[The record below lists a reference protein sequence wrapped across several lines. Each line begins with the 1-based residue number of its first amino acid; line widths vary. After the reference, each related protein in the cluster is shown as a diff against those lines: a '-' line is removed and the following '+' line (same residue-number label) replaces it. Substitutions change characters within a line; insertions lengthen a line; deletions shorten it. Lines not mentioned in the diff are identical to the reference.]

1 MSKGFF
7 SSRPWLYRIL
17 LFVFA
22 MLCSLVLWM
31 YVTSVQYDDYSR
43 SFNGVAVT
51 FEGEATMR
59 ESRGLVITSVSDSS
73 VRFTVSGN
81 RGVIS
86 KLESANLNAVI
97 NLDTIK
103 TAGTYTIAYSVS
115 YPSGTDTSTLSV
127 TSRSPDTVTF
137 VVDDLVMK
145 EVDVYGVFS
154 GSVAEGYSV
163 QDVQITPAS
172 VRISG
177 PQESLDNVASAYVEV
192 TRENVDKTLIYES
205 SYILLDENGEQVT
218 DSSIE
223 LETDSVTVTLPVTSI
238 KEIDLAVNIIDGGGA
253 TSDNVTVS
261 IEPSTITLSG
271 DADTLAGVNSLA
283 VASIDLADVT
293 EDTFI
298 ETYTISLPNDTELVS
313 GSREA
318 TVTLEIKGLEKET
331 FSVTN
336 FSVINVTEG
345 YTAEVIQENLEVI
358 VRGTEGAL
366 AEVADYNIRA
376 VADLTDI
383 GSATG
388 IVSAPATIYVDGSA
402 EVGAIGEYRV
412 YVNVTAE

>member
-177 PQESLDNVASAYVEV
+177 PQESLDKVASAYVEV

-205 SYILLDENGEQVT
+205 SYILLDENGEQVI

-238 KEIDLAVNIIDGGGA
+238 K
-253 TSDNVTVS
+253 
-261 IEPSTITLSG
+261 
-271 DADTLAGVNSLA
+271 
-283 VASIDLADVT
+283 
-293 EDTFI
+293 
-298 ETYTISLPNDTELVS
+298 
-313 GSREA
+313 
-318 TVTLEIKGLEKET
+318 
-331 FSVTN
+331 
-336 FSVINVTEG
+336 
-345 YTAEVIQENLEVI
+345 
-358 VRGTEGAL
+358 
-366 AEVADYNIRA
+366 
-376 VADLTDI
+376 
-383 GSATG
+383 
-388 IVSAPATIYVDGSA
+388 
-402 EVGAIGEYRV
+402 
-412 YVNVTAE
+412 

>member
-73 VRFTVSGN
+73 VHFTVSGN

-177 PQESLDNVASAYVEV
+177 PQESLDKVASAYVEV

-205 SYILLDENGEQVT
+205 SYILLDENGEQVI

-238 KEIDLAVNIIDGGGA
+238 KEVDLAVNIIDGGGA

-261 IEPSTITLSG
+261 IAPSTITLSG
-271 DADTLAGVNSLA
+271 DADTLAGVHSLA
-283 VASIDLADVT
+283 VASIDID
-293 EDTFI
+293 D
-298 ETYTISLPNDTELVS
+298 
-313 GSREA
+313 
-318 TVTLEIKGLEKET
+318 
-331 FSVTN
+331 
-336 FSVINVTEG
+336 
-345 YTAEVIQENLEVI
+345 
-358 VRGTEGAL
+358 
-366 AEVADYNIRA
+366 
-376 VADLTDI
+376 
-383 GSATG
+383 
-388 IVSAPATIYVDGSA
+388 
-402 EVGAIGEYRV
+402 
-412 YVNVTAE
+412 

>member
-1 MSKGFF
+1 M
-7 SSRPWLYRIL
+7 
-17 LFVFA
+17 
-22 MLCSLVLWM
+22 
-31 YVTSVQYDDYSR
+31 
-43 SFNGVAVT
+43 
-51 FEGEATMR
+51 
-59 ESRGLVITSVSDSS
+59 
-73 VRFTVSGN
+73 
-81 RGVIS
+81 
-86 KLESANLNAVI
+86 
-97 NLDTIK
+97 
-103 TAGTYTIAYSVS
+103 
-115 YPSGTDTSTLSV
+115 
-127 TSRSPDTVTF
+127 
-137 VVDDLVMK
+137 
-145 EVDVYGVFS
+145 
-154 GSVAEGYSV
+154 
-163 QDVQITPAS
+163 
-172 VRISG
+172 
-177 PQESLDNVASAYVEV
+177 
-192 TRENVDKTLIYES
+192 
-205 SYILLDENGEQVT
+205 
-218 DSSIE
+218 
-223 LETDSVTVTLPVTSI
+223 
-238 KEIDLAVNIIDGGGA
+238 NIIDAGGA

-283 VASIDLADVT
+283 VASIDLADIT

-318 TVTLEIKGLEKET
+318 TVTLEIKGLERET

-345 YTAEVIQENLEVI
+345 YTAEVIQESLEVI

-366 AEVADYNIRA
+366 AEVADHNIRA